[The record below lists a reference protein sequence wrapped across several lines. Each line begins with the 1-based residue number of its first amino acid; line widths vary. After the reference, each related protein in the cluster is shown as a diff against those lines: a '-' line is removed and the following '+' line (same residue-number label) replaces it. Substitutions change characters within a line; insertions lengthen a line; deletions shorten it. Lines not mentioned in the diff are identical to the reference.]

1 MSLHS
6 SHWRGYGGAGT
17 ADTPTQFYRIGP
29 KNALQLWRQKGECPG
44 KHAAAACSPLSSF
57 SVFVV
62 AVVILIV
69 VVRKR

>member
-44 KHAAAACSPLSSF
+44 KHAAACLPLSSF